1 MQPKGQKT
9 QFCCQLGQ
17 KTLPFEL
24 LHLPEQMKHAV
35 FLGIHLIAWDT
46 LHHLFNAARLCIFLA
61 LCCISVILKTPYVAW
76 ELASGQAGHTHSS
89 PDEEHYTGRES
100 SIPEVRLCS
109 WSVCSSGPSCLSWAA
124 PLPSLKALGPEQN
137 PLWPANL
144 VQQGLREQ
152 RPGAPALTITTRLH
166 VVSATD

>member
-1 MQPKGQKT
+1 M
-9 QFCCQLGQ
+9 
-17 KTLPFEL
+17 
-24 LHLPEQMKHAV
+24 HISSAV
-35 FLGIHLIAWDT
+35 HPR
-46 LHHLFNAARLCIFLA
+46 HA
-61 LCCISVILKTPYVAW
+61 LCCISITLETPYVAW
-76 ELASGQAGHTHSS
+76 GFASGQAGHTHSK
-89 PDEEHYTGRES
+89 PDEEPCTGRES

-152 RPGAPALTITTRLH
+152 RPGAPAPPLPCACMSSLLHNAGLRMAPPEADTPIMWVEKLKRTT
-166 VVSATD
+166 VDQQQFQIWSMPFT